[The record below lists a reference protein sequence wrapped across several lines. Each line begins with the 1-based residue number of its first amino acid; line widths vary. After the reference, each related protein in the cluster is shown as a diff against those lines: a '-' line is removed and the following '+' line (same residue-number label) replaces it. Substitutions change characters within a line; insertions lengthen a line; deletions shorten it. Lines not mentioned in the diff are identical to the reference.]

1 MNLKYQGNVSMGPH
15 PQGMSGGAMYFFSKN
30 QMLKS
35 NIDDTFRFAGIGIE
49 YKKDNS
55 IIGVPRLKIIEL
67 IEMLDIERPIQVK
80 LVQNSSAR

>member
-1 MNLKYQGNVSMGPH
+1 MGPH

-30 QMLKS
+30 QMLKAS
-35 NIDDTFRFAGIGIE
+35 LDDTFRFAGIGIE

-67 IEMLDIERPIQVK
+67 IKKFDSENPMQFNLAQNGQIEVE
-80 LVQNSSAR
+80 STET